1 MQQQKLVSL
10 ITNNKTLICIV
21 IIAALI
27 LSVRINFPWIG
38 HHDWN
43 GARFA
48 GIARNYLTYG
58 YLTTKLGQVV
68 NSGPVS
74 PNRFVYYIN
83 HPPLLPLLLSFS
95 FLIFGEFEWSARLVP
110 ILFSIG
116 CILLIFLIVRKLW
129 DRTVALYSSFLMV
142 FLPMFAYFG
151 RMVNHEALTLFF
163 VLLILYGY
171 LLWLDGYERKY
182 FVVMMGGLVA
192 GFLTDWPAA
201 YIVPVLLVHYFASV
215 KGRNKLILVL
225 PAIPAILFVLFLW
238 HSVLLKGSAASG
250 DLFKALLFRLNLS
263 GTEEYRFTIF
273 QFIKLEA
280 KRIRD
285 LFTPLVGVLSVAWLI
300 RYFVKKEKLRDAC
313 NFLVFLLFI
322 FGSIHVL
329 IFPNGAWIHDYWLFY
344 LIPAFAISA
353 GLSLD
358 YLAKSISEEKKRT
371 FLISI
376 IMVVFIVEAI
386 PLIKFLYNVDVDPY
400 RYKLGVVIKSNS
412 RPKESVMASIDSFGP
427 HSEYYARRNIKWG
440 INNIN
445 DFLKTKRSQ
454 EENYS
459 LFVTEKDGTNKELYK
474 YLVQH
479 YKYSDKNDY
488 WLFYL
493 KQKK

>member
-1 MQQQKLVSL
+1 MFLRKIIDNAGL
-10 ITNNKTLICIV
+10 IAIVVFAAFLLSIAVNKP
-21 IIAALI
+21 
-27 LSVRINFPWIG
+27 FIG

-48 GIARNYLTYG
+48 GIARNYLAYG

-151 RMVNHEALTLFF
+151 RMVNHEPLTLFF

-238 HSVLLKGSAASG
+238 HSDLLKGSAASG

-300 RYFVKKEKLRDAC
+300 RYLVKKEKLRDAC

-344 LIPAFAISA
+344 LMPAFAISA
-353 GLSLD
+353 ALTLD
-358 YLAKSISEEKKRT
+358 YLAKSITIEKKT
-371 FLISI
+371 ILIGI
-376 IMVVFIVEAI
+376 IMAVFIIEAI
-386 PLIKFLYNVDVDPY
+386 PLIRFLYHVDLDPE
-400 RYKLGVVIKSNS
+400 RYKLGMVIKSNS
-412 RPKESVMASIDSFGP
+412 RPNENVMTSIDYFGP
-427 HSEYYARRNIKWG
+427 HVEYYSGRNIKWDVER
-440 INNIN
+440 IS
-445 DFLKTKRSQ
+445 DFLKIKQ
-454 EENYS
+454 VLGEKYS
-459 LFVTEKDGTNKELYK
+459 LFVTKKDKTNRELYN
-474 YLVQH
+474 YLMQN
-479 YKYSDKNDY
+479 YKYSDKNNY
-488 WLFYL
+488 RLFYL
-493 KQKK
+493 NEKK